1 MVGHGQGL
9 HRSNIWYYAVLLST
23 GIVLEAAGYPKPG
36 NVHRLRDFKDTR
48 FEDFLVTGLVFV
60 PYLYRGILRGYKGIE
75 GKKIIY
81 GDLIYGI
88 VDTSLKIHGGGNTCL
103 GSSLLLVPL
112 AVGLGKLLRDGEDFD
127 LEELTI
133 ASSMLV
139 SNYSTPYDAVYLY
152 RAVRRVK
159 PSYIRQ
165 NDITNEYPNVWDKEF
180 TRKLVEKNLRLW
192 DILVYSSERDIV
204 AKEVVEGYVK
214 SKKTVKYIEDSL
226 LAGLDWN
233 EVIVRSLLV
242 LLSYDVDTL
251 VQRKHGVEAAKKV
264 SEQAREILKL
274 RNEKFW
280 KQLRVLDE
288 EWASKGYNPGST
300 ADILATAISLY
311 AIKHKSSLLRTINK

>member
-1 MVGHGQGL
+1 MG
-9 HRSNIWYYAVLLST
+9 SEMCI
-23 GIVLEAAGYPKPG
+23 
-36 NVHRLRDFKDTR
+36 RDR
-48 FEDFLVTGLVFV
+48 
-60 PYLYRGILRGYKGIE
+60 
-75 GKKIIY
+75 IIY

-159 PSYIRQ
+159 PSYIKQ
-165 NDITNEYPNVWDKEF
+165 NDVTNEYPNVWDKEF

-280 KQLRVLDE
+280 KQLRILDE

>member
-1 MVGHGQGL
+1 MGQGQGL
-9 HRSNIWYYAVLLST
+9 HKNNAWYYSILLST
-23 GIVLEAAGYPKPG
+23 GIVLEVAGYPKPG

-75 GKKIIY
+75 GRKIVY

-88 VDTSLKIHGGGNTCL
+88 VDTSLKVHGGGNTCL
-103 GSSLLLVPL
+103 GTSLLLVPL
-112 AVGLGKLLRDGEDFD
+112 AVGLGRLLRNSGDFD

-139 SNYSTPYDAVYLY
+139 SNHSTPYDAVYLY

-159 PSYIRQ
+159 PSYIKQ
-165 NDITNEYPNVWDKEF
+165 DDVTGEYPNVWDKEF

-204 AKEVVEGYVK
+204 AREIVEGYVR
-214 SKKTVKYIEDSL
+214 SKKTAKYIEDNL

-233 EVIVRSLLV
+233 EVIVRGLLV
-242 LLSYDVDTL
+242 LLAYDVDTL
-251 VQRKHGVEAAKKV
+251 VQRKHGVEVAKKV
-264 SEQAREILKL
+264 SKQAREILKL
-274 RNEKFW
+274 RDKKFW
-280 KQLRVLDE
+280 KQLRIIDE

-311 AIKHKSSLLRTINK
+311 AIKHKSSLLRIAKK